1 MKRRDTMRNLS
12 MLIDFYE
19 ITMANSYFTHNKNE
33 EAVFDLFFRS
43 VPDEGGYAIMAG
55 LEQAIQ
61 YIQELSFTEK
71 DIEYLK
77 TRKLFDEGF
86 LDYLRTFKFSCDVHA
101 IKEGTPIFP
110 NEPVLTVKGPIIECQ
125 LIETMLLLTINHQS
139 LIATKTSR
147 IVSAAKGRAVLEFG
161 SRRAQ
166 GYDAATFGARA
177 AYIAGAVGSSNTIT
191 DRDFSIPA
199 LGTMA
204 HSYVQSFDSEYE
216 AFTAYAQTYPNDT
229 VLLVDTYSTLNSGV
243 PNAIKVYQDYLK
255 PRGFTLK
262 GIRID
267 SGDLAYLSI
276 KAREML
282 DEAGLSDTKITVSNS
297 LDEYLIGNLV
307 EQGAAIDA
315 FGVGERLIT
324 SKSDSVFGG
333 VYKLAA
339 LKHNGK
345 LVPKMKLSDNVV
357 KTTNPGAKKLYR
369 LFDKDSKMA
378 IADVVTLEEEIID
391 ESKPYLL
398 FDPNF
403 PWKNKEVT
411 NFSAVSLLEPIF
423 VKGQLVYQ
431 KPSLKEI
438 KAYHE
443 TQISTLWAEVKRFEN
458 PHPYYVDLSRKLW
471 DLKQDLIEQYSKN

>member
-1 MKRRDTMRNLS
+1 MRNLS

-19 ITMANSYFTHNKNE
+19 LTMANSYFVQNKNDI
-33 EAVFDLFFRS
+33 AVFDLFFRS
-43 VPDEGGYAIMAG
+43 VPDEGGYAVMAG

-61 YIQELSFTEK
+61 YIEELSFTEK
-71 DIEYLK
+71 DIAYLRS
-77 TRKLFDEGF
+77 RKIFDEGF
-86 LDYLRTFKFSCDVHA
+86 LEYLRTFKFSSSIYA

-147 IVSAAKGRAVLEFG
+147 IVSAAQGRAVLEFG

-191 DRDFSIPA
+191 DRDFRIPA
-199 LGTMA
+199 IGTMA
-204 HSYVQSFDSEYE
+204 HAYVQSFDSEYE
-216 AFTAYAQTYPNDT
+216 AFLAYAKTYPNDT
-229 VLLVDTYSTLNSGV
+229 VLLVDTYSTLNSGL
-243 PNAIKVYQDYLK
+243 PNAIKVYEDYLK
-255 PRGFTLK
+255 PNGYKLK

-276 KAREML
+276 KSREML
-282 DEAGLSDTKITVSNS
+282 DNAGLFDTRITVSNS
-297 LDEYLIGNLV
+297 LDEYTISTLIA
-307 EQGAAIDA
+307 QGARIDA

-339 LKHNGK
+339 LMQDNK

-357 KTTNPGAKKLYR
+357 KTTNPGEKMVYR
-369 LFDKDSKMA
+369 FYDKDTNMA
-378 IADVVTLEEEIID
+378 IADLVALKDETID
-391 ESKPYLL
+391 CEKPYTI

-403 PWKNKEVT
+403 PWKQKEVT
-411 NFSAVSLLEPIF
+411 NFYTKSLLEPIF
-423 VKGQLVYQ
+423 VEGKLVYK
-431 KPSLKEI
+431 KPNLDEI
-438 KAYHE
+438 RSYHQSE
-443 TQISTLWAEVKRFEN
+443 MQTLWAEVKRFER
-458 PHPYYVDLSRKLW
+458 PHPFYVDLSKKLW
-471 DLKQDLIEQYSKN
+471 DIKQALIETYTKK